1 MGTRAPAK
9 LVLGTAQ
16 LGMAY
21 GAANRI
27 GQPSAREAELILRS
41 AAIGDD
47 RLQKQAR
54 GYVVPDSFTHGSAEQ
69 RIGAAL
75 AGAKGVSIVTKLA
88 PLDEFDDATPLGAI
102 RQAVIDSV
110 RRSCTRLGTDRLEV
124 LLLHR
129 AHHLTWRHGAV
140 WNTVKEL
147 RDEGAIY
154 DLGVSVYTPEEA
166 LTALDDPDMRYLQL
180 PFNAIDWRWRA
191 SGAIEAIGRRPQVTV
206 HARSALLQGLLAGD
220 PGARW
225 PHGIDRDELTVSLM
239 RLTRDLDRDS
249 PADLCLAYV
258 RAQAWIDGVV
268 VGMETVSQLALNL
281 ALFARP
287 PLTEDEIGFV
297 DTTLPRATERLLNPA
312 LWAKAA

>member
-1 MGTRAPAK
+1 MGTQAPAK

-27 GQPSAREAELILRS
+27 GQPNAREAELILRS
-41 AAIGDD
+41 AASAGVRWIDT
-47 RLQKQAR
+47 AAA
-54 GYVVPDSFTHGSAEQ
+54 YGSAEQ

-75 AGAKGVSIVTKLA
+75 AGSKSVSIVTKLA
-88 PLDEFDDATPLGAI
+88 PLDEFDDASPTGTI
-102 RQAVIDSV
+102 RQAVVDSV

-129 AHHLTWRHGAV
+129 AHHLTWRGGVV
-140 WNTVKEL
+140 WNAVKEL

-166 LTALDDPDMRYLQL
+166 LAALEDPDLRYLQL

-191 SGAIEAIGRRPQVTV
+191 SGAIEAIGRCPHVTI

-225 PHGIDRDELTVSLM
+225 PQGIDRDELTASLM
-239 RLTRDLDRDS
+239 RLTHDLDRDS

-258 RAQAWIDGVV
+258 RAQPWIDGVV
-268 VGMETVSQLALNL
+268 VGMETVNQLALNL
-281 ALFARP
+281 ALFSRP
-287 PLTEDEIGFV
+287 PLTENEIALV
-297 DTTLPRATERLLNPA
+297 DTALPRATERLLNPA